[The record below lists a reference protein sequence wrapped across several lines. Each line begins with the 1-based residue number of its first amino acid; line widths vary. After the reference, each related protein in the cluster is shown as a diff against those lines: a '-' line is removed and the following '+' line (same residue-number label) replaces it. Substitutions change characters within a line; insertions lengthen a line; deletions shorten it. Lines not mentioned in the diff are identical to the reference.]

1 MMVRTSE
8 APETTPV
15 SQQMIDRT
23 SLSQNQKLVLNVLEK
38 GTGAMSAY
46 MILDE
51 LRDVGLRAP
60 LQVYRA
66 LEKLI
71 LIGRVHRLESLN
83 AFISCSH
90 LSCEKNS
97 VPAFVICDK
106 CDQVEEICDD
116 TVSLFLAGLEEKT
129 KFKTSKSSIEL
140 HGVCDACENA

>member
-1 MMVRTSE
+1 
-8 APETTPV
+8 
-15 SQQMIDRT
+15 MID
-23 SLSQNQKLVLNVLEK
+23 SNNLSQNQKLVLDVLEK

-71 LIGRVHRLESLN
+71 SIGRVHRLESLN

-90 LSCEKNS
+90 LSCENNS
-97 VPAFVICDK
+97 VPAFVICDR